1 MRQYTGGNSEVEV
14 GGGTAGDALGNLVE
28 EHQDLKQHLYT
39 GDGKLRSFVN
49 VYKGD
54 EDIRYLDGQDTE
66 VSEDDELSII
76 PSIAGGRPEGDVGN
90 FRYQGYLVRRGS
102 RLVAFDKR
110 NFQTDGDTPTISTV
124 AERRGRALERGDRA
138 LQPAPDHAGGRP
150 RRAEEAQGRQGA

>member
-1 MRQYTGGNSEVEV
+1 MPKVKIPTPLRQYTSGNSEVEV

-28 EHQDLKQHLYT
+28 EHPDLEQHLYT

-76 PSIAGGRPEGDVGN
+76 PSIAGG
-90 FRYQGYLVRRGS
+90 S
-102 RLVAFDKR
+102 
-110 NFQTDGDTPTISTV
+110 
-124 AERRGRALERGDRA
+124 
-138 LQPAPDHAGGRP
+138 AGGRCK
-150 RRAEEAQGRQGA
+150 